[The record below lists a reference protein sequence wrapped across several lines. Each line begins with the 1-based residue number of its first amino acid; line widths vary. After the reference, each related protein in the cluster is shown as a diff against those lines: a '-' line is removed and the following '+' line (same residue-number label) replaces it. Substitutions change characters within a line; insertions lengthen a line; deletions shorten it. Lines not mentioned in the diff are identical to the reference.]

1 MSFRNFAGLF
11 VSNYKIKVDMSETKP
26 HSQLNKVTFAGLLI
40 TIGIVFGD
48 IGTSPLYVVKAII
61 SGVEHFD
68 KLLVYGS
75 ISCVFWTLTLQTTFK
90 YVIIT
95 LRADNHGEGGIFAL
109 FALMKKKSSW
119 AAVLTMIGGGALLA
133 DGVITPSI
141 TVTSSIEGLQLIN
154 PHIAVLP
161 VVLVILTAVFF
172 IQQFGTNFIGKSFG
186 PMMVVWFAMLATLG
200 FIQITTFPDII
211 NALNPIHAYDFL
223 TQYPKGFIL
232 LGAVFLCTTGAEAL
246 YSDLGHCGIKNIRI
260 SWIFVKISLVLNY
273 LGQGAWL
280 MRHPHNVEDL
290 NPFYSIMPTWFLIPG
305 ILISTAAAVI
315 ASQALITGS
324 YTLISEA
331 VSLNFWPKIKV
342 LHPTTIKGQ
351 VYIPFINWLLWVSCC
366 FVVFY
371 FKESSNME
379 AAYGLSI
386 TITMIMTSMLL
397 IHYLNEK
404 HVPVIFLVLMGALFG
419 SIEGSFLIANLH
431 KFKNGGWFSI
441 ALALMFLL
449 IMLGW
454 FFGRRIK
461 NRHISFS
468 NVNKYLHL
476 FEDLSSD
483 KSIPQIATN
492 LVYII
497 KANHIHQIESK
508 IMYSIFNK
516 QPKRAQTYWLLH
528 VDTVDEPDTFSYEV
542 NQIIP
547 GTLIR
552 VDFHLGFK
560 IEQRIN
566 LFFKEVLKDMVANG
580 EIKLTSSYESLK
592 KHHFPADFLF
602 VNLDR
607 VMTRDYKLSPW
618 ESMVMGLHA
627 FTRLLS
633 INDVKALGLDSSSV
647 IEEKVPISME
657 RPLSRKIQRIE

>member
-1 MSFRNFAGLF
+1 
-11 VSNYKIKVDMSETKP
+11 MSENKN
-26 HSQLNKVTFAGLLI
+26 HSALSKVTFAGLLI

-61 SGVEHFD
+61 SGAEHFD

-90 YVIIT
+90 YVFIT

-109 FALMKKKSSW
+109 FALMKRKSSW

-141 TVTSSIEGLQLIN
+141 TVTSSIEGLRLMN
-154 PHIAVLP
+154 PSIPVLP
-161 VVLVILTAVFF
+161 VVLIIITSLFF

-186 PMMVVWFAMLATLG
+186 PMMVIWFGMLAVLG
-200 FIQITTFPDII
+200 FTQLTTYPQIL
-211 NALNPIHAYDFL
+211 NALNPVYAYDFL
-223 TQYPKGFIL
+223 AKYPHGFIL
-232 LGAVFLCTTGAEAL
+232 LGAAFLCTTGAEAL
-246 YSDLGHCGIKNIRI
+246 YSDLGHCGIKNIRT

-280 MRHPHNVEDL
+280 MNHTQPVHDL
-290 NPFYSIMPTWFLIPG
+290 NPFYAIMPGWFLFPG
-305 ILISTAAAVI
+305 VLISTAAAVI

-331 VSLNFWPKIKV
+331 VSLNFWPKIKI

-351 VYIPFINWLLWVSCC
+351 VYIPFVNWLLWVSVC
-366 FVVFY
+366 FVVLF
-371 FKESSNME
+371 FQESSNME

-386 TITMIMTSMLL
+386 TITMMMTSLLL
-397 IHYLNEK
+397 IHYLHEK
-404 HVPVIFLVLMGALFG
+404 KVNIFILGILSMIFG
-419 SIEGSFLIANLH
+419 TIETSFLIANLH

-441 ALALMFLL
+441 ALAFAFLM

-454 FFGRRIK
+454 YFGRRIK

-476 FEDLSSD
+476 FEDLSRD

-497 KANHIHQIESK
+497 KANELYQIESK

-528 VDTVDEPDTFSYEV
+528 VDTVDEPDTFCYEV
-542 NQIIP
+542 NQFIP
-547 GTLIR
+547 GILIR
-552 VDFHLGFK
+552 IDFHLGFK
-560 IEQRIN
+560 IEPRIN
-566 LFFKEVLKDMVANG
+566 LYFKEVLKDMVANG
-580 EIKLTSSYESLK
+580 EIKLTSTYESLR
-592 KHHFPADFLF
+592 KHHLPADFLF

-607 VMTRDYKLSPW
+607 VMTQDYKLSPW
-618 ESMVMGLHA
+618 ETMIMGLHS
-627 FTRLLS
+627 FTRLFS
-633 INDVKALGLDSSSV
+633 INDVKALGLDTSCV
-647 IEEKVPISME
+647 IEEKVPISIE
-657 RPLSRKIQRIE
+657 RPLNRKIQRIE

>member
-1 MSFRNFAGLF
+1 MA
-11 VSNYKIKVDMSETKP
+11 ETKNF
-26 HSQLNKVTFAGLLI
+26 SLNKVTFAGLLI

-61 SGVEHFD
+61 SGAEHFD

-90 YVIIT
+90 YVFIT

-109 FALMKKKSSW
+109 FALMKRKSSW

-141 TVTSSIEGLQLIN
+141 TVTSSIEGLRLIN
-154 PHIAVLP
+154 PTIPVLP
-161 VVLVILTAVFF
+161 VVLIIITSLFF

-186 PMMVVWFAMLATLG
+186 PMMVVWFGMLAILG
-200 FIQITTFPDII
+200 FTQLTNYPQILHS
-211 NALNPIHAYDFL
+211 LNPVYAYDFL

-246 YSDLGHCGIKNIRI
+246 YSDLGHCGIKNIRF
-260 SWIFVKISLVLNY
+260 SGIFVKISLVLNY

-280 MRHPHNVEDL
+280 MNNPQAVHDL
-290 NPFYSIMPTWFLIPG
+290 NPFYAIMPGWFLFPG
-305 ILISTAAAVI
+305 VLISTAAAVI

-351 VYIPFINWLLWVSCC
+351 VYIPFVNWLLWVSVC
-366 FVVFY
+366 FVVLY
-371 FKESSNME
+371 FQESSNME

-386 TITMIMTSMLL
+386 TITMMMSSLLL
-397 IHYLNEK
+397 IHYLHQKEVNI
-404 HVPVIFLVLMGALFG
+404 VILAALSILFG
-419 SIEGSFLIANLH
+419 SIETSFLIANLH

-441 ALALMFLL
+441 ALAFVFLL
-449 IMLGW
+449 IMVGW
-454 FFGRRIK
+454 YFGRRIK

-476 FEDLSSD
+476 IEDLSND
-483 KSIPQIATN
+483 KTIPQIATN

-497 KANHIHQIESK
+497 KANELHQIESK

-552 VDFHLGFK
+552 IDFHLGFK
-560 IEQRIN
+560 IEPRIN
-566 LFFKEVLKDMVANG
+566 LYFKEVLKDMVASG
-580 EIKLTSSYESLK
+580 EIKLTSSYESMK
-592 KHHFPADFLF
+592 KHHFPPDFLF

-607 VMTRDYKLSPW
+607 IMSRDYSLSPW
-618 ESMVMGLHA
+618 ESMIMGLHA
-627 FTRLLS
+627 FTRLFS
-633 INDVKALGLDSSSV
+633 INDVKALGLDSSCV
-647 IEEKVPISME
+647 IEEKVPISVE
-657 RPLSRKIQRIE
+657 RPLNRKIHRIG

>member
-1 MSFRNFAGLF
+1 MSG
-11 VSNYKIKVDMSETKP
+11 TK
-26 HSQLNKVTFAGLLI
+26 SLSLNKVTFAGLLI

-90 YVIIT
+90 YVFIT

-109 FALMKKKSSW
+109 FALMKRKSSW

-141 TVTSSIEGLQLIN
+141 TVTSSIEGLRLIN
-154 PHIAVLP
+154 PTVPVLP
-161 VVLVILTAVFF
+161 VVLIIITSLFF

-186 PMMVVWFAMLATLG
+186 PMMVVWFGMLAILG
-200 FIQITTFPDII
+200 FTQLTNYPQILH
-211 NALNPIHAYDFL
+211 ALNPVYAYDFL

-246 YSDLGHCGIKNIRI
+246 YSDLGHCGIKNIRM

-280 MRHPHNVEDL
+280 MNHTKAVEDL
-290 NPFYSIMPTWFLIPG
+290 NPFYAVMPQWFLIPG
-305 ILISTAAAVI
+305 VLISTAAAII

-331 VSLNFWPKIKV
+331 VSLNFWPKIRV

-351 VYIPFINWLLWVSCC
+351 VYIPFVNWLLWVSVC
-366 FVVFY
+366 FVILY
-371 FKESSNME
+371 FQESSNME

-386 TITMIMTSMLL
+386 TITMMMTSMLL
-397 IHYLNEK
+397 IHYLHQKN
-404 HVPVIFLVLMGALFG
+404 VNIIILGLLALLFG
-419 SIEGSFLIANLH
+419 TIETSFLIANLH

-441 ALALMFLL
+441 ALAFCFLL
-449 IMLGW
+449 IMVGW
-454 FFGRRIK
+454 YFGRRIK

-476 FEDLSSD
+476 IEDLSND
-483 KSIPQIATN
+483 KTIPQIATN

-497 KANHIHQIESK
+497 KANELHQIESK

-528 VDTVDEPDTFSYEV
+528 VDTVDEPDTFCYEV

-552 VDFHLGFK
+552 VDFRLGFK
-560 IEQRIN
+560 IEPRIN
-566 LFFKEVLKDMVANG
+566 LYFKEVLKDLVAGG
-580 EIKLTSSYESLK
+580 EIKLTSSYESMK
-592 KHHFPADFLF
+592 KHHFPPDFLF

-607 VMTRDYKLSPW
+607 IMSRDYSLSPW
-618 ESMVMGLHA
+618 ESMIMGLHA
-627 FTRLLS
+627 FTRLFS
-633 INDVKALGLDSSSV
+633 INDVKALGLDSSCV
-647 IEEKVPISME
+647 IEEKVPISAE
-657 RPLSRKIQRIE
+657 RPLNRKIQRIG

>member
-1 MSFRNFAGLF
+1 MPEKNH
-11 VSNYKIKVDMSETKP
+11 
-26 HSQLNKVTFAGLLI
+26 HSALSKVTFAGLLI

-68 KLLVYGS
+68 KLLIYGS

-90 YVIIT
+90 YVFIT

-141 TVTSSIEGLQLIN
+141 TVTSSIEGLRLMN
-154 PHIAVLP
+154 PTIPVLP
-161 VVLVILTAVFF
+161 VVLVIITALFF
-172 IQQFGTNFIGKSFG
+172 VQQFGTNLLGKSFG
-186 PMMVVWFAMLATLG
+186 PIMVVWFGMLAVLG
-200 FIQITTFPDII
+200 SVQLSTYPEIL
-211 NALNPIHAYDFL
+211 NSLNPYYAYEFL
-223 TQYPKGFIL
+223 ARYPNGFIL

-280 MRHPHNVEDL
+280 MNHPQAVHDL
-290 NPFYSIMPTWFLIPG
+290 NPFYAIMPSWFLFPG
-305 ILISTAAAVI
+305 VLISTAAAVI

-324 YTLISEA
+324 YTLVSEA

-342 LHPTTIKGQ
+342 LHPTLIKGQ
-351 VYIPFINWLLWVSCC
+351 VYIPFVNWLLWVACC
-366 FVVFY
+366 FVVLF
-371 FKESSNME
+371 FQESSNME

-397 IHYLNEK
+397 IHYLRQKNINI
-404 HVPVIFLVLMGALFG
+404 VFLVFLGGLFG
-419 SIEGSFLIANLH
+419 AIEGSFLIANLH

-441 ALALMFLL
+441 ALACVFLM

-461 NRHISFS
+461 NRYISFS

-476 FEDLSSD
+476 FEDLSND
-483 KSIPQIATN
+483 KTIPQIATN

-497 KANHIHQIESK
+497 KANQLHQIESK

-528 VDTVDEPDTFSYEV
+528 VNIVDEPDTFSYEV
-542 NQIIP
+542 NQFIP

-560 IEQRIN
+560 IEPRIN
-566 LFFKEVLKDMVANG
+566 LFFKEVLKDLVAAG
-580 EIKLTSSYESLK
+580 EIKLCSSYESLK
-592 KHHFPADFLF
+592 KHHLPADFLF

-607 VMTRDYKLSPW
+607 VMTQDYKLTPW
-618 ESMVMGLHA
+618 ETMVMGMHS
-627 FTRLLS
+627 FTRLFS

-647 IEEKVPISME
+647 IEEKVPIAIE
-657 RPLSRKIQRIE
+657 RPLSRKIRRIGN

>member
-1 MSFRNFAGLF
+1 MA
-11 VSNYKIKVDMSETKP
+11 ETK
-26 HSQLNKVTFAGLLI
+26 HLSLNKITFAGLLI

-61 SGVEHFD
+61 SGVDHFD

-90 YVIIT
+90 YVFIT

-154 PHIAVLP
+154 PAVPVLP
-161 VVLVILTAVFF
+161 VVLMIITALFF
-172 IQQFGTNFIGKSFG
+172 VQQFGTNFIGKSFG
-186 PMMVVWFAMLATLG
+186 PMMVIWFGMLAVLG
-200 FIQITTFPDII
+200 FSQLITYPQILH
-211 NALNPIHAYDFL
+211 ALNPFYAYEFL

-246 YSDLGHCGIKNIRI
+246 YSDMGHCGIKNIRV
-260 SWIFVKISLVLNY
+260 SWFFVKTSLVLNY
-273 LGQGAWL
+273 LGQGAYL
-280 MRHPHNVEDL
+280 MTHPEGVHDL
-290 NPFYSIMPTWFLIPG
+290 NPFYAVMPGWFLIPG
-305 ILISTAAAVI
+305 VLISTAAAVI

-331 VSLNFWPKIKV
+331 VSLNFWPKIRV

-351 VYIPFINWLLWVSCC
+351 VYIPFVNWLLWISVC
-366 FVVFY
+366 FVVLY
-371 FKESSNME
+371 FRESSNME

-386 TITMIMTSMLL
+386 TITMMMTSLLL
-397 IHYLNEK
+397 IHYLHQKN
-404 HVPVIFLVLMGALFG
+404 VNMIILGILAIMFG
-419 SIEGSFLIANLH
+419 TIETSFLIANLH

-441 ALALMFLL
+441 ALAFVFLL
-449 IMLGW
+449 IMVGW
-454 FFGRRIK
+454 YFGRRIK

-476 FEDLSSD
+476 IEDLSKD
-483 KSIPQIATN
+483 KTIPQIATN

-497 KANHIHQIESK
+497 KANELHQIESK

-552 VDFHLGFK
+552 IDFHLGFK
-560 IEQRIN
+560 VEPRVN
-566 LFFKEVLKDMVANG
+566 LFFKEVLKDMVASG
-580 EIKLTSSYESLK
+580 EIKLTSSYESMR
-592 KHHFPADFLF
+592 KHHFTPDFLF

-607 VMTRDYKLSPW
+607 VMSRDYSLSPW
-618 ESMVMGLHA
+618 ESMIMGLHA
-627 FTRLLS
+627 FTRLFS

-647 IEEKVPISME
+647 IEEKVPISVE
-657 RPLSRKIQRIE
+657 RPLTRKIQRIG

>member
-1 MSFRNFAGLF
+1 
-11 VSNYKIKVDMSETKP
+11 MSETKQ
-26 HSQLNKVTFAGLLI
+26 HASLSKVTFASLLI

-61 SGVEHFD
+61 AGVDHFD
-68 KLLVYGS
+68 KLLIYGS

-109 FALMKKKSSW
+109 FALMRRKSSW

-141 TVTSSIEGLQLIN
+141 TVTSSIEGLLLIN
-154 PHIAVLP
+154 PSIPVLP
-161 VVLVILTAVFF
+161 VVLIIITSLFF
-172 IQQFGTNFIGKSFG
+172 IQQFGTRFIGKSFG
-186 PMMVVWFAMLATLG
+186 PMMVIWFSMLAALG
-200 FIQITTFPDII
+200 FSQLTTYPEIL
-211 NALNPIHAYDFL
+211 ASLNPKYAYAFL

-246 YSDLGHCGIKNIRI
+246 YSDLGHCGIKNIRV
-260 SWIFVKISLVLNY
+260 SWILVKISLVLNY

-280 MRHPHNVEDL
+280 MNHPHAVPNL
-290 NPFYSIMPTWFLIPG
+290 NPFYAVMPNWFVFPG
-305 ILISTAAAVI
+305 VLISTAAAVI

-324 YTLISEA
+324 YTLVSEA

-351 VYIPFINWLLWVSCC
+351 VYIPFVNWLLWVSVC
-366 FVVFY
+366 FVVLF
-371 FKESSNME
+371 FRESSNME

-386 TITMIMTSMLL
+386 TITMMMTSLLL
-397 IHYLNEK
+397 IHYLYQKN
-404 HVPVIFLVLMGALFG
+404 VNIFILIALAILFG
-419 SIEGSFLIANLH
+419 TIETSFLIANLH

-441 ALALMFLL
+441 ALAFGFLL
-449 IMLGW
+449 IMVGW

-461 NRHISFS
+461 NRHISYS

-476 FEDLSSD
+476 FEDLSHD
-483 KSIPQIATN
+483 KTIPQIATN

-497 KANHIHQIESK
+497 KANSIHQIESK

-528 VDTVDEPDTFSYEV
+528 VNVVDEPDTFSYEV

-552 VDFHLGFK
+552 IDFHLGFK
-560 IEQRIN
+560 IEPRIN
-566 LFFKEVLKDMVANG
+566 LFFKEVLKDMVASG

-592 KHHFPADFLF
+592 KHHFPPDFLF

-607 VMTRDYKLSPW
+607 IMSRDYSLSPW
-618 ESMVMGLHA
+618 ETMIMGLHS
-627 FTRLLS
+627 FTRLIS
-633 INDVKALGLDSSSV
+633 IDDVKALGLDSSSV
-647 IEEKVPISME
+647 IEEKVPISIE
-657 RPLSRKIQRIE
+657 RPLNRKIQRIGG